1 MFTTTKNLSP
11 FLVVGI
17 MLFQIWQLNIEKE
30 VFMICADLEK
40 QPLYESGL
48 IANSAKL
55 DNTNCLKNLM
65 CKSLLTN
72 VLCGKDENKKTSIL
86 KLLQSFLP

>member
-1 MFTTTKNLSP
+1 
-11 FLVVGI
+11 
-17 MLFQIWQLNIEKE
+17 
-30 VFMICADLEK
+30 MICADLEK

-48 IANSAKL
+48 SANSAKL

>member
-1 MFTTTKNLSP
+1 
-11 FLVVGI
+11 
-17 MLFQIWQLNIEKE
+17 
-30 VFMICADLEK
+30 MICADLEK

-72 VLCGKDENKKTSIL
+72 VLCGW
-86 KLLQSFLP
+86 

>member
-1 MFTTTKNLSP
+1 
-11 FLVVGI
+11 
-17 MLFQIWQLNIEKE
+17 
-30 VFMICADLEK
+30 MICADLEK
-40 QPLYESGL
+40 QPLYVCGL